1 MGNRVNRR
9 TAATRA
15 VAAARFLRDESGA
28 LAVWSLYMF
37 LMVILLGAA
46 GVDLMLN
53 EMRRTQ
59 LQSTLDRAVLAAAD
73 LDQEGEPA
81 EVVASYFEA
90 AGLGDHLAEITV
102 DEGLNYRSVS
112 ARAERETKTL
122 LLRAMGVDKL
132 KATALSAAE
141 EAVNDIEIS
150 MVLDISGSMGSNGK
164 LRNLKD
170 AGTEFVDT
178 IFSNSIPGR
187 TSISIVP
194 YSTQVNAGPALLST
208 MNVQDSHDHSHCVD
222 FASGDYDDIVLD
234 PAAGWTQAGHFDP
247 FYPYN
252 YGRGPF
258 RFVCRPETSAQIM
271 PLSGS
276 AADLN
281 DRIESFTADGNT
293 SIEIGVKWGAA
304 LLDPS
309 MRGAVSDLADAG
321 EVPGDF
327 AGRPLDHDAENVLK
341 VMVVMTDG
349 VNTTQFQL
357 RDAYRSGPSD
367 FWIDPDTGRVSFR
380 TVQEDGD
387 GDCGWQRISGRWH
400 WICEENDEP
409 RYYTPHDDSW
419 QDEPYGGSDAYR
431 MDYSELWSEM
441 TVSYHA
447 YARYL
452 ANRDA
457 DEYYDWDDEPYS
469 SVGPSAKDQRLS
481 RICRAARDAGIIV
494 YTIGFEVTQHS
505 ADVLRDCASSPSHF
519 YLVEGIEITDAFQA
533 IARQIDQL
541 KLTQ

>member
-1 MGNRVNRR
+1 MGNRRGRR
-9 TAATRA
+9 SVGMRA
-15 VAAARFLRDESGA
+15 GAAARFLRDESGA

-59 LQSTLDRAVLAAAD
+59 LQATLDRAVLAAAD

-122 LLRAMGVDKL
+122 LLRAMGVDTL
-132 KATALSAAE
+132 KATALSTAE

-271 PLSGS
+271 PLSGR

-309 MRGAVSDLADAG
+309 MRGAVSDLVDAG

-357 RDAYRSGPSD
+357 RDEYRSGPSD

-380 TVQEDGD
+380 TVQEDG
-387 GDCGWQRISGRWH
+387 GDCGWQRISGRWY
-400 WICEENDEP
+400 WICEESDEP

-457 DEYYDWDDEPYS
+457 DEYYDWDNEPYS
-469 SVGPSAKDQRLS
+469 AVGPSAKDERLS